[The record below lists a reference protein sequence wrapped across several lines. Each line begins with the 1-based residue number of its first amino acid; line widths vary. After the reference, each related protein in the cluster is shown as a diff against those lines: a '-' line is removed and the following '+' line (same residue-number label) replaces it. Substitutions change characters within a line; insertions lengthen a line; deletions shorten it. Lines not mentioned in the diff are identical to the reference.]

1 MLQSM
6 GLSELSSADLVV
18 LVMFTAFLSL
28 AAGFICDVIMHPHG
42 FGVFGNAAI
51 LTGGGMLGLYFEA
64 TIMRHGN
71 QLDFRTTVIACA
83 VASTCMLLFC
93 ALARNQAI
101 KTS

>member
-1 MLQSM
+1 MRD
-6 GLSELSSADLVV
+6 GLAAVGIEEMQIGSGNAQGHV
-18 LVMFTAFLSL
+18 
-28 AAGFICDVIMHPHG
+28 AAGFLRH
-42 FGVFGNAAI
+42 
-51 LTGGGMLGLYFEA
+51 